1 MKLSEFLEE
10 TQQSPVH
17 KTVAATVRTES
28 CSNGIKI
35 ITIVPHNTSIAFTII
50 EGPMGTYIVGRNYL
64 LPEIVE
70 SLTDN
75 CTATTDVV
83 HIDVI
88 TEFYDDYGVYIT
100 AFKYGDY
107 ACYTYVDGSN
117 LPLTYHKECIRG
129 ASLDEAYRRVKSIY
143 LS

>member
-10 TQQSPVH
+10 TQPSPIR
-17 KTVAATVRTES
+17 KTVAATVRTEN
-28 CSNGIKI
+28 CNNGVKI
-35 ITIVPHNTSIAFTII
+35 ITIVPHNTGMAFTII

-70 SLTDN
+70 SLIDN

-88 TEFYDDYGVYIT
+88 TEFYDNHGVYIT

-107 ACYTYVDGSN
+107 ACYTYVDGLS
-117 LPLTYHKECIRG
+117 LPFVYHRECIRG
-129 ASLDEAYRRVKSIY
+129 ASVDEAYRRAKSIY